1 MVFQHF
7 NLFPHRTAL
16 ENVIEAPIHVKRVK
30 KDAALARA
38 KDLLDQVG
46 LSAKSDAY
54 PAQLSGGAAAAGRHR
69 PRAGDESEAD
79 AVRRADLG
87 TGSRAGR

>member
-16 ENVIEAPIHVKRVK
+16 ENLIEAPIHVKSVK
-30 KDAALARA
+30 KDEAVARA

-46 LSAKSDAY
+46 MAEKASAY
-54 PAQLSGGAAAAGRHR
+54 PAQLSGGQQQRVAIAQG
-69 PRAGDESEAD
+69 PGDEPQAD
-79 AVRRADLG
+79 AVRRAHLG
-87 TGSRAGR
+87 AGP